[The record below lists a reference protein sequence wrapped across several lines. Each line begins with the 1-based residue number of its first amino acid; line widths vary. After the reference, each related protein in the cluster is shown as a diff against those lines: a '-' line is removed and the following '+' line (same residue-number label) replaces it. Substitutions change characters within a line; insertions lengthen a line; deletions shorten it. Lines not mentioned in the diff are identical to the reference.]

1 MRAVLTT
8 AFVLVSSAAWAQ
20 CANVNGQICGGAPT
34 GNLSANATLFSG
46 ANSVSVQGSSGV
58 VSGQRAVLGN
68 EPGSVNLGGQ
78 CVVTLPASSSVSFV
92 SVGNN
97 LCIDGLRQAVAPP
110 PNNNG
115 LLIGGLVVSTGIAGT
130 LVLVNDGEKRV
141 SP

>member
-8 AFVLVSSAAWAQ
+8 AFVLMSSAAWAQ
-20 CANVNGQICGGAPT
+20 CTNVNGQICGGALT

-46 ANSVSVQGSSGV
+46 GSSANVQGSAGV

-68 EPGSVNLGGQ
+68 QPGSVNLGGQ

-92 SVGNN
+92 RVGDN
-97 LCIDGLRQAVAPP
+97 LCIDGVRQVAGPLP
-110 PNNNG
+110 GSNG
-115 LLIGGLVVSTGIAGT
+115 LLIGGVIVATGLAG
-130 LVLVNDGEKRV
+130 VFIVANNGDKRV